1 MMNSP
6 NIHSFERVVPMIYA
20 YTHPDVPAH
29 QGWSKIGYT
38 EKQSVHD
45 RIEQQNHTSDI
56 PWELLWQ
63 DNAMYKDG
71 TGQYFTDHD
80 FHRYFGV
87 VSCRRATVPNPVRP
101 VLRTAA
107 GRHGIRL

>member
-1 MMNSP
+1 MNSP

-71 TGQYFTDHD
+71 TGQYFTDQ
-80 FHRYFGV
+80 GV
-87 VSCRRATVPNPVRP
+87 PTFW
-101 VLRTAA
+101 
-107 GRHGIRL
+107 G